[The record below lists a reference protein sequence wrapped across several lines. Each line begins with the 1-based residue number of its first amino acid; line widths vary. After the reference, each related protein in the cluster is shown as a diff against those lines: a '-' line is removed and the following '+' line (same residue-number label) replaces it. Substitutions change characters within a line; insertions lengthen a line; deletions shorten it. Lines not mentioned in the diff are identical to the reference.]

1 MPANNPAVERPI
13 SEQIEELKSKISLLE
28 GDRKAYFESSQY
40 AMKKNREGISTLRK
54 ETKELRQRLKDKL
67 SQDSHVIGKA
77 FHDRPVERAAL
88 TNKSGRQAIV
98 ILDHKVC
105 DSMKQLNA
113 RRHVTARKQKRLEEL
128 QTQYDQMCKDS
139 SDAVSTD
146 KGDSTERRLEEL
158 QTQYDQ
164 MCKDSSD
171 AVSTDKGD
179 STDAQAMRYLENSY
193 DKVTMKTEEA
203 KQVQRVY
210 LDIKNRF
217 EVEAQEYPCK
227 LDAMEAEIRSTRAQL
242 KELKSMHNDAQLS
255 KEAAVNELRRHEE
268 TVYAERKKRD
278 VELQK
283 MKKEA
288 EEKKMQHERIEKRLA
303 QRGSV
308 QQEELSAQEKA
319 ALTGEDQQQKITT
332 YEEAFKR
339 IKECTGVSDTME
351 VVIRFENQGDTTRH
365 LEDLKRDNEK
375 QIIRLREDKEKLQ
388 QEFEEM
394 KYSGE
399 AKLSSGQTMLEE
411 FEAHLGKEETRRDSA
426 DEQLQHGSRILVQ
439 VKAGVEH
446 LADKL
451 HHLKATKGHVPT
463 AQIASTS
470 DEYVLDQLSTSE
482 EKLLKLLEE
491 LDGKDLADMLR
502 QMEEEEF
509 HASIEGKL
517 PAYNTRVKLPQTQRD
532 LVYGDE
538 DEDSGEDDGDVP
550 NRNTIKKQSQFI
562 IDSKTKRRVPKKKK
576 KMK

>member
-1 MPANNPAVERPI
+1 MPSTTSALQRPI
-13 SEQIEELKSKISLLE
+13 SEQIEELKAKISLLE

-40 AMKKNREGISTLRK
+40 AMKKNREAISELRK

-67 SQDSHVIGKA
+67 SQDSHVISKA

-88 TNKSGRQAIV
+88 SNKSGQQAIV
-98 ILDHKVC
+98 IFDHKVC
-105 DSMKQLNA
+105 DSMKRLNSK
-113 RRHVTARKQKRLEEL
+113 RHATARKQKRLEEL
-128 QTQYDQMCKDS
+128 QTEYDQMVKDS

-146 KGDSTERRLEEL
+146 KGDS
-158 QTQYDQ
+158 Q
-164 MCKDSSD
+164 
-171 AVSTDKGD
+171 
-179 STDAQAMRYLENSY
+179 DAQVMRYLENSY

-217 EVEAQEYPCK
+217 EVEAQQYPCR
-227 LDAMEAEIRSTRAQL
+227 LDAMEQDIRSTRAQL
-242 KELKSMHNDAQLS
+242 KELKAMHNDAQLS

-268 TVYAERKKRD
+268 TVYAERKKREVD
-278 VELQK
+278 LQK

-308 QQEELSAQEKA
+308 QQEELSSGEKA

-365 LEDLKRDNEK
+365 LEELKKDNEK
-375 QIIRLREDKEKLQ
+375 QIGRLKEDKDKLQ

-411 FEAHLGKEETRRDSA
+411 FEGHLGREDTRRETA
-426 DEQLQHGSRILVQ
+426 DEQLQRASRILVQ

-451 HHLKATKGHVPT
+451 HHLKASKGHVPT
-463 AQIASTS
+463 AQIAATS

-491 LDGKDLADMLR
+491 LDGNDLSDVLR
-502 QMEEEEF
+502 AMEEEEF

-538 DEDSGEDDGDVP
+538 DEDSGEDDGEVP
-550 NRNTIKKQSQFI
+550 NRNAIKKQSQFI
-562 IDSKTKRRVPKKKK
+562 VDSKTKRRVPKKKK